1 MTKKILLGVTSGIAI
16 YKVLELCL
24 RLVKAGYEIEVIM
37 TENATKMISPLV
49 FETISR
55 GKVHTDMFHSGH
67 HEEVEHIEMAKRAD
81 LFLIAP
87 TTVNTLAKIAN
98 GIGDNLLTSTALA
111 YDKTIMLALSA
122 NTKMIENPIT
132 KENIKKLQ
140 DRNFEF
146 INSKSGMLACNT
158 IGNGRLA
165 EPEEIFERVEDYFV
179 KKDLKGKN
187 IIVTAG
193 PTREDVDPVRYI
205 TNRSSGKMGFAIAKK
220 AFQRGANVTL
230 IYGDCKV
237 KLPYGTENIKITY
250 NDELKSEIDK
260 RFDNTDCLIMA
271 AAPCDFKVEKYSKD
285 KIKTKNSLTLNL
297 VENEDILKY
306 FGMKKKKQIIIGFA
320 AETFDLYENAT
331 KKLKSK
337 NCDFIIANDVSS
349 ETSGFDVDDNKVSII
364 SNERTIEL
372 PLMPKIELADE
383 ILDLIW

>member
-16 YKVLELCL
+16 YKVLELCS

-122 NTKMIENPIT
+122 NTKMIENPVT

-193 PTREDVDPVRYI
+193 PTREAVDPVRYI

-220 AFQRGANVTL
+220 AMQRGANVTL
-230 IYGDCKV
+230 IHGDCKV

-271 AAPCDFKVEKYSKD
+271 AAPCDFRVEKYSED
-285 KIKTKNSLTLNL
+285 KIKTKNNLTLNL

-349 ETSGFDVDDNKVSII
+349 STSGFDVDDNKVSII

>member
-16 YKVLELCL
+16 YKVLELCS

-55 GKVHTDMFHSGH
+55 GKVYTDMFHSGH

-122 NTKMIENPIT
+122 NTKMIENPVT

-193 PTREDVDPVRYI
+193 PTREAVDPVRYI

-220 AFQRGANVTL
+220 AMQRGANVTL
-230 IYGDCKV
+230 IHGDCKV

-271 AAPCDFKVEKYSKD
+271 AAPCDFRVEKYSED
-285 KIKTKNSLTLNL
+285 KIKTKNNLTLNL

-337 NCDFIIANDVSS
+337 NCDYIIANDVSS

>member
-16 YKVLELCL
+16 YKVLELCS

-49 FETISR
+49 YETISR

-111 YDKTIMLALSA
+111 YDKTIMIALSA
-122 NTKMIENPIT
+122 NTKMIENPVT

-158 IGNGRLA
+158 VGNGRLA

-193 PTREDVDPVRYI
+193 PTREAVDPVRYI

-220 AFQRGANVTL
+220 AMQRGANVTL
-230 IYGDCKV
+230 IHGDCKV

-271 AAPCDFKVEKYSKD
+271 AAPCDFRVEKYSED
-285 KIKTKNSLTLNL
+285 KIKTKNNLTLNL

-337 NCDFIIANDVSS
+337 NCDYIIANDVSS

>member
-16 YKVLELCL
+16 YKVLELCS

-122 NTKMIENPIT
+122 NTKMIENPVT

-193 PTREDVDPVRYI
+193 PTREAFDPVRYI

-220 AFQRGANVTL
+220 AMQRGANVTL

-271 AAPCDFKVEKYSKD
+271 AAPCDFRVEKYSED
-285 KIKTKNSLTLNL
+285 KIKTKNNLTLNL

-337 NCDFIIANDVSS
+337 NCDYIIANDVSS

>member
-16 YKVLELCL
+16 YKVLELCS

-122 NTKMIENPIT
+122 NTKMIENPVT

-193 PTREDVDPVRYI
+193 PTREAFDPVRYI

-220 AFQRGANVTL
+220 AMQRGANVTL

-271 AAPCDFKVEKYSKD
+271 AAPCDFRVEKYSED
-285 KIKTKNSLTLNL
+285 KIKTKNNLTLNL

-337 NCDFIIANDVSS
+337 NCDYIIANDVSS

-383 ILDLIW
+383 ILDLI

>member
-1 MTKKILLGVTSGIAI
+1 MNKKILLGITSGIAI
-16 YKVLELCL
+16 YKVIDLCS
-24 RLVKAGYEIEVIM
+24 RLVKAGYEIEIIM

-55 GKVHTDMFHSGH
+55 GKVHTEMFHSGH

-98 GIGDNLLTSTALA
+98 GIGDNLLTSTVLA
-111 YDKTIMLALSA
+111 YDKTVMLALSA
-122 NTKMIENPIT
+122 NTKMIENPATI
-132 KENIKKLQ
+132 ENIKKLQ
-140 DRNFEF
+140 NRNFEF

-165 EPEEIFERVEDYFV
+165 EPEEIFERAEDFFVE
-179 KKDLKGKN
+179 KDLKGKN

-230 IYGDCKV
+230 IHGDYKAS
-237 KLPYGTENIKITY
+237 LPYGPENIRINY
-250 NDELKSEIDK
+250 NHELKSEIEK
-260 RFDNTDCLIMA
+260 RFDDADCLIMA
-271 AAPCDFKVEKYSKD
+271 AAPCDFRVEKYSEN
-285 KIKTKNSLTLNL
+285 KIKTKNKLTLSL

-306 FGMKKKKQIIIGFA
+306 FGEKKKEQMIIGFA
-320 AETFDLYENAT
+320 AETFDLYENAV
-331 KKLKSK
+331 KKLESK
-337 NCDFIIANDVSS
+337 NCDYIIANDVSS
-349 ETSGFDVDDNKVSII
+349 STSGFDVDDNKVSII
-364 SNERTIEL
+364 SREETIDL

-383 ILDLIW
+383 ILNLIW